1 MDDSENLIN
10 TSKLLIYYIRMYIE
24 SLYWLN
30 NHLKDFSEWDFDC
43 NGILDAH
50 LLYSRVL
57 IEFVTGNY
65 PRAKDRFAKSFFI
78 VDLNQRFPVKS
89 TSLNKYK
96 NEISKQLV
104 HITLDMYPG
113 FKIKS
118 KQKFE
123 INRIANELVP
133 LLITFFK
140 EVPQD
145 RIDKKAKDNALKLLL
160 EYSPLDSS
168 LELGPST

>member
-1 MDDSENLIN
+1 
-10 TSKLLIYYIRMYIE
+10 MYID
-24 SLYWLN
+24 SLNWLN
-30 NHLKDFSEWDFDC
+30 NHLKDYSEWDVER
-43 NGILDAH
+43 NAILEAH

-57 IEFVTGNY
+57 IEFVTSDDS
-65 PRAKDRFAKSFFI
+65 RAKDRFAKSFFI
-78 VDLNQRFPVKS
+78 VELNQSFPVKS

-96 NEISKQLV
+96 NKISKQLV
-104 HITLDMYPG
+104 HITLDMYPD

-133 LLITFFK
+133 LLITFFD
-140 EVPQD
+140 EVQQD
-145 RIDKKAKDNALKLLL
+145 KIDKKAKDNALIFLH

-168 LELGPST
+168 IEVGPST